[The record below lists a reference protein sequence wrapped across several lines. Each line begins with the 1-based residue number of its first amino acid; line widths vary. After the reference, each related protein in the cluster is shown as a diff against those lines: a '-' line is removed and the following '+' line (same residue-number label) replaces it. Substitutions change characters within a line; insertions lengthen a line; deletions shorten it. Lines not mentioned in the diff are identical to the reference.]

1 MREPWSRLWVSKQC
15 PSKKGYKHSAFP
27 SSISPSL
34 SHSSL
39 ALCCLLAY
47 YVFVSLLSF
56 LSGGSLPL
64 TLPEVLQE
72 PKYHF
77 FLGLSSTPAWPTSPV
92 LTPPP
97 RLALWSTQ
105 AYAPWACFSQSAF
118 TYALP
123 LYRFSSSKILPMH
136 QSKSH
141 FFSALFKTQ
150 LFYKKNLSGLRKKVK
165 DSLEMA
171 VRPTLLN
178 KFGLH
183 IFVWELYV
191 SHIT

>member
-1 MREPWSRLWVSKQC
+1 MHFLQAFLHLSRIPPWHCAVCWLTMFLFS
-15 PSKKGYKHSAFP
+15 
-27 SSISPSL
+27 
-34 SHSSL
+34 
-39 ALCCLLAY
+39 
-47 YVFVSLLSF
+47 SF

-105 AYAPWACFSQSAF
+105 AYAPWACFSQSAC